1 MKDPRWAELQ
11 RRRMTLDP
19 QWEKRAACTPA
30 DDDLLFAETA
40 EDQRVGARL
49 VCRGRACPV
58 ALECLTDAIDRRERE
73 GVRGGAT
80 ERKRALIVSAYVR
93 RAEAA

>member
-1 MKDPRWAELQ
+1 MSAQTWQEAQ

-19 QWEKRAACTPA
+19 EWEKRAVCTPA

-40 EDQRVGARL
+40 EEQHLGAKL

-58 ALECLTDAIDRRERE
+58 ALECMTDAIDRRERT

-80 ERKRALIVSAYVR
+80 ERKRAIVVSAYVLR
-93 RAEAA
+93 TAA

>member
-1 MKDPRWAELQ
+1 MELQ

-19 QWEKRAACTPA
+19 EWEKRAACTPA

-40 EDQRVGARL
+40 EEQHLGVKL
-49 VCRGRACPV
+49 VCRGRQCPV
-58 ALECLTDAIDRRERE
+58 ALECMTDAIDRQERM

-80 ERKRALIVSAYVR
+80 ERKRAIIVSAYVHR
-93 RAEAA
+93 RAA